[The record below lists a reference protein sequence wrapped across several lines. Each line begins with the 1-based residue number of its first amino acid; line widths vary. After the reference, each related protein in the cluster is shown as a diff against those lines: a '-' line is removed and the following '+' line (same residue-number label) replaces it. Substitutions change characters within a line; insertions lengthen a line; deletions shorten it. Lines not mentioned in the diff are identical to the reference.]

1 MILTSV
7 LIAINADGKSPKLI
21 KNPSLNEFESASSV
35 HVLAFTSQGEL
46 LVAESQGTFM
56 MEDWD
61 EVFETGKALCHAE
74 HNKIAHNDMQGVEGE
89 GDILEFVKSAMKEK
103 VAQDL
108 HWHT

>member
-7 LIAINADGKSPKLI
+7 LVAINPDGKSPKLI

-46 LVAESQGTFM
+46 LVAESQGTFTL
-56 MEDWD
+56 EDWD
-61 EVFETGKALCHAE
+61 EVFETGKAFCHAE
-74 HNKIAHNDMQGVEGE
+74 HNTITDYDMQGK
-89 GDILEFVKSAMKEK
+89 GDMLEFVKSAMEEK
-103 VAQDL
+103 VTQDL